1 MAEETNK
8 AEIKIGAENQIS
20 EKTNAASSAKPKR
33 STKPRKEGEVAD
45 EQSAAGNANTAE
57 TVTQNAGSEEQKT
70 PESKEAQQK
79 HAPNKHTAEALEL
92 DRENVMLF
100 GRYPIKDVIISDPS
114 MAGYVKFNMQAYP
127 NIFGRRRRKSYYD
140 SHISIIERLINKLM
154 RGGTGKKVG
163 GKVIRTNGRLQG
175 KKLKVLHIVENS
187 FAIIHKKTG
196 KNPVQVFIDA
206 LQNSAPI
213 EDTTRVRYG
222 GISYNVAVGISAN
235 RRVDVALKNI
245 ALASLIGAFKKKK
258 SLSEALADELY
269 TASQNLPESYA
280 IKKRV
285 ESERIARRAR

>member
-1 MAEETNK
+1 MPEDTNK
-8 AEIKIGAENQIS
+8 PIVEAQADESIKNANASKPQRRK
-20 EKTNAASSAKPKR
+20 EK
-33 STKPRKEGEVAD
+33 STKSESEIVPQQASNEAVHKPAAKDTQERKP
-45 EQSAAGNANTAE
+45 
-57 TVTQNAGSEEQKT
+57 EEPNLEEKKEPVYKT
-70 PESKEAQQK
+70 PPKI
-79 HAPNKHTAEALEL
+79 HTAADLEL
-92 DRENVMLF
+92 DSENVMLF
-100 GRYPIKDVIISDPS
+100 GKYPIKDVVITDPS
-114 MAGYVKFNMQAYP
+114 MLGYVKFNMQAYP

-187 FAIIHKKTG
+187 FSIIHKKTG

-245 ALASLIGAFKKKK
+245 ALAALIGAFKKKK
-258 SLSEALADELY
+258 SLSEALADELL

>member
-1 MAEETNK
+1 MAEEATVDVERKEVSEVQAAPAPKPRRRPMRGEAAEGETAQEGAIETVEK
-8 AEIKIGAENQIS
+8 AA
-20 EKTNAASSAKPKR
+20 PKR
-33 STKPRKEGEVAD
+33 EKVED
-45 EQSAAGNANTAE
+45 
-57 TVTQNAGSEEQKT
+57 
-70 PESKEAQQK
+70 
-79 HAPNKHTAEALEL
+79 LEL
-92 DRENVMLF
+92 NRENVMLF
-100 GRYPIKDVIISDPS
+100 GRYPIKDVVVTDRS
-114 MAGYVKFNMQAYP
+114 MVNHVRFNMQAYP

-140 SHISIIERLINKLM
+140 SHISIVERLINKLM

-163 GKVIRTNGRLQG
+163 GKVIRTSGRLQG
-175 KKLKVLHIVENS
+175 KKLKVLHIVES
-187 FAIIHKKTG
+187 AFEIIHKKTG
-196 KNPVQVFIDA
+196 KNPVQVFVDA

-258 SLSEALADELY
+258 RLSEALAEEL
-269 TASQNLPESYA
+269 TMAAQNAPDSYA

>member
-1 MAEETNK
+1 MAEEVIANV
-8 AEIKIGAENQIS
+8 EIK
-20 EKTNAASSAKPKR
+20 
-33 STKPRKEGEVAD
+33 EV
-45 EQSAAGNANTAE
+45 
-57 TVTQNAGSEEQKT
+57 
-70 PESKEAQQK
+70 P
-79 HAPNKHTAEALEL
+79 EALEAAKPRRKARTEGAAEIEESSEEGVVKVAQKKAKVEDLEL
-92 DRENVMLF
+92 DKENVMLF
-100 GRYPIKDVIISDPS
+100 AKYPIKDVVITDRS
-114 MAGYVKFNMQAYP
+114 MMNHVRFNMQAYP

-140 SHISIIERLINKLM
+140 SHISIVERLINKLM

-163 GKVIRTNGRLQG
+163 GKVIRTSGRLQG
-175 KKLKVLHIVENS
+175 KKLKVLHIVENA
-187 FAIIHKKTG
+187 FEIINRKTG
-196 KNPVQVFIDA
+196 KNPVQVFVDA

-258 SLSEALADELY
+258 SLAEALADEL
-269 TASQNLPESYA
+269 TMASQNLPDSYA

>member
-1 MAEETNK
+1 MADETIIDVEK
-8 AEIKIGAENQIS
+8 KEAAEPQQEPA
-20 EKTNAASSAKPKR
+20 AKPAR
-33 STKPRKEGEVAD
+33 RASRTDEVAEAVQSVD
-45 EQSAAGNANTAE
+45 EARGIPKRAKVE
-57 TVTQNAGSEEQKT
+57 D
-70 PESKEAQQK
+70 
-79 HAPNKHTAEALEL
+79 LEL

-100 GRYPIKDVIISDPS
+100 SKYPIKDVVVTDRS
-114 MAGYVKFNMQAYP
+114 MMAHVRFNMQAYP

-140 SHISIIERLINKLM
+140 SHISIVERLINKLM

-163 GKVIRTNGRLQG
+163 GKVIRTSGRLQG
-175 KKLKVLHIVENS
+175 KKLKVLHIVENA
-187 FAIIHKKTG
+187 FEIIQKKTN
-196 KNPVQVFIDA
+196 KNPVQVFVDA

-258 SLSEALADELY
+258 SLAEALADEL
-269 TASQNLPESYA
+269 TQASLNAPDSYA
-280 IKKRV
+280 IKKRI